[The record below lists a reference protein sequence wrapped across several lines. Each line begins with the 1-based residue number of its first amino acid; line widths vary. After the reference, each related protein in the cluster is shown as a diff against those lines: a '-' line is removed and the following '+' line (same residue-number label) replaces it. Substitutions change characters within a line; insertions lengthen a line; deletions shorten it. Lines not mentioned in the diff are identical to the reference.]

1 MLRYSAGLI
10 KWTKDKFRTIDRKTR
25 KTMTIHRALH
35 SQADVDILYI
45 PRKNGGRGMISVED
59 CVEKEI
65 ESPKTYVTN
74 SNEGLLKEF

>member
-1 MLRYSAGLI
+1 
-10 KWTKDKFRTIDRKTR
+10 
-25 KTMTIHRALH
+25 MTIHRALH